1 MEIKTG
7 KQLKKA
13 IKKWGL
19 ERDVTRDS
27 VIITRD
33 AGVIIIT
40 HIIYHKVTK

>member
-1 MEIKTG
+1 MGIKTG

-13 IKKWGL
+13 IKEMGL
-19 ERDVTRDS
+19 ERDV
-27 VIITRD
+27 TRD